1 MMFNR
6 LVLLFVV
13 LAVQSTK
20 LEEKQPNIIYILSD
34 DLGHGDVGF
43 TGGKI
48 ETPNLDKLAK
58 EGKNWSGL
66 LLILNKYNV
75 IWIRSWP
82 LKH

>member
-1 MMFNR
+1 MNREFRYGIMFNR

-20 LEEKQPNIIYILSD
+20 LDEKQPNIIYILSD

-58 EGKNWSGL
+58 EGKN
-66 LLILNKYNV
+66 
-75 IWIRSWP
+75 
-82 LKH
+82 